1 MTINTN
7 FVYRETTMQSL
18 PPTRTSQFRLGYL
31 LLILSLGLGLQTAN
45 AATLIDDF
53 DDFQAVYS
61 TSQPTAD
68 PISVS
73 STNLSGVLRSLS
85 ISSSGDDDSAEMFSE
100 QGSLSIGSDVG
111 TTTNA
116 SIYYGFAGMNLS
128 SIADALVFDIASIDI
143 GTQIRIIANGTSEFL
158 LQDISSAGQY
168 SASLLSFSRPD
179 VFGNLN
185 SLQIKINSLTNTDLR
200 LDRIS
205 AFKNGSVPE
214 PSSLALLVIGLL
226 TLSRYSVINKHA
238 FI

>member
-1 MTINTN
+1 MHPL
-7 FVYRETTMQSL
+7 S
-18 PPTRTSQFRLGYL
+18 PTRKSQFRLGYL
-31 LLILSLGLGLQTAN
+31 LLILGLGLQTAN

-68 PISVS
+68 PMSIS

-85 ISSSGDDDSAEMFSE
+85 ITSSGDDDSAEMFSE

-111 TTTNA
+111 TSTNA
-116 SIYYGFAGMNLS
+116 SIYYNFAGMNLA

-158 LQDISSAGQY
+158 FQNISLAGQY
-168 SASLLSFSRPD
+168 SASILGFSQPN
-179 VFGNLN
+179 VFGNLTN
-185 SLQIKINSLTNTDLR
+185 LEIKINSLTNTDLR
-200 LDRIS
+200 LERIS
-205 AFKNGSVPE
+205 AFKTGSVPE

-226 TLSRYSVINKHA
+226 TLSRYRLVHVRASI
-238 FI
+238 